1 MITIEKSIFRKGHI
15 GYKVAPYQHLEH
27 LQVLHSSLKKE
38 NDWSG
43 HYVAKTINVASGYR
57 CDYQHPYGHT
67 VTLLHDMKV
76 LICKGYELEDI
87 NITGAEKARM
97 IVNALPLDIKCFF
110 NATSNALLIPTL
122 GKLGYCYQGPHD
134 SEGGIEIIIPQ
145 RLIAFVSMDMQ
156 VDFGR
161 NKFF

>member
-1 MITIEKSIFRKGHI
+1 MITVEKSTLRKGLI
-15 GYKVAPYQHLEH
+15 GYKVAPYQNLGHLH
-27 LQVLHSSLKKE
+27 VLHSSFKE
-38 NDWSG
+38 EDDWSG

-57 CDYQHPYGHT
+57 YDYQHPYGHT

-76 LICKGYELEDI
+76 LICKGYELENI
-87 NITGAEKARM
+87 SITGAEKAQM
-97 IVNALPLDIKCFF
+97 IVNALPLDLKNFF
-110 NATSNALLIPTL
+110 NKTSNALLIPTL